1 MTPEEVNFKIFCFVF
16 LLFAMHRLNLESAT
30 EVRLKLEGQTFG
42 STHYRLLQLSGL
54 IFHQQQQID
63 ARYLHTKIGTEIS
76 YLLSL
81 NNLWTR

>member
-1 MTPEEVNFKIFCFVF
+1 
-16 LLFAMHRLNLESAT
+16 MHRLNLESAT

-54 IFHQQQQID
+54 IFHQQQQQID